1 MRRLVSVSVRV
12 RVRVRVKLRVR
23 VRVRVRVRG
32 RGRDRGRGRVRLAA
46 PSVAPSVLMGQ
57 GRHSVLVLSGL
68 YVPIGQST
76 QRDPAASASPN
87 VPSRQASQAVAA
99 SNDEK

>member
-1 MRRLVSVSVRV
+1 MKTGFVGHAPHSVLPSSRLKKPSGQGSHPS
-12 RVRVRVKLRVR
+12 
-23 VRVRVRVRG
+23 
-32 RGRDRGRGRVRLAA
+32 RLAA
-46 PSVAPSVLMGQ
+46 PSVAPSVLTGQ
-57 GRHSVLVLSGL
+57 GRHSVLVLMGL